1 MLGQRVLTGIVLLAA
16 LVAALV
22 WLPHLGWGALM
33 VGVTAG
39 AAFEWGRLAGLG
51 RRGTL
56 AYMLALALVATALL
70 VSVPGNGGY
79 VASAPLALNATFWLL
94 IALPVL
100 ARPSLV
106 MTRAQVL
113 MCGVIVLI
121 PTFWAFVLLQRSPRG
136 FLVLL
141 GVIWVADTAAYL
153 CGRQWGRH
161 KLAPAVSPG
170 KTWEGVAG
178 AMAAVAVYAWA
189 MQPWVAQDFP
199 SIAGVR
205 WVGLAFVLVGLGI
218 VGDLFESW
226 LKRRAQVKDS
236 GRLLPGHGG
245 ILDRADALTAAMPL
259 AALVVTWVHA

>member
-22 WLPHLGWGALM
+22 WLPRPGWGALM
-33 VGVTAG
+33 VGATAA

-51 RRGTL
+51 RGATL
-56 AYMLALALVATALL
+56 TYMLALALVAVALL
-70 VSVPGNGGY
+70 VGVRGGGY
-79 VASAPLALNATFWLL
+79 AASAPLAVNVTFWLF

-100 ARPSLV
+100 ARPALA
-106 MTRAQVL
+106 MTRAQIL

-121 PTFWAFVLLQRSPRG
+121 PTFWAFVLLQASPRG

-141 GVIWVADTAAYL
+141 GVIWIADTAAYL

-199 SIAGVR
+199 SIAGAR
-205 WVGLAFVLVGLGI
+205 WMGLAFVLVGLGI

-259 AALVVTWVHA
+259 AALVVTWVHG

>member
-1 MLGQRVLTGIVLLAA
+1 M
-16 LVAALV
+16 VAA
-22 WLPHLGWGALM
+22 
-33 VGVTAG
+33 TG
-39 AAFEWGRLAGLG
+39 AAGLEWGRLAGLG

-56 AYMLALALVATALL
+56 VYALALVAGAIALL
-70 VSVPGNGGY
+70 TTVPGDRGY
-79 VASAPLALNATFWLL
+79 VSSAPLVLNATFWLF
-94 IALPVL
+94 IALPVVM
-100 ARPSLV
+100 RPAMS
-106 MTRAQVL
+106 MTRVQAL
-113 MCGVIVLI
+113 ICGVIVLI
-121 PTFWAFVLLQRSPRG
+121 PTFWAFVLLAARPRG

-141 GVIWVADTAAYL
+141 GVVWVADTAAYL

-189 MQPWVAQDFP
+189 MQPWVTQDFP
-199 SIAGVR
+199 SIAGAR
-205 WVGLAFVLVGLGI
+205 WMGLAFVMVGLGI

-245 ILDRADALTAAMPL
+245 VLDRADALTAAIPL
-259 AALVVTWVHA
+259 AALVVMWTHG

>member
-16 LVAALV
+16 LVAALF
-22 WLPHLGWGALM
+22 WLPRPGWGALM
-33 VGVTAG
+33 VGATAA

-56 AYMLALALVATALL
+56 LYTLALAMVAAALL
-70 VSVPGNGGY
+70 VSVPGDGGY
-79 VASAPLALNATFWLL
+79 TASAPLALNATFWLC

-100 ARPSLV
+100 LRPSLA
-106 MTRAQVL
+106 MTRVQVL

-121 PTFWAFVLLQRSPRG
+121 PTFWAFVLLQASPRG

-141 GVIWVADTAAYL
+141 GVVWVADTAAYL

-199 SIAGVR
+199 SIAGAR
-205 WVGLAFVLVGLGI
+205 WMGLAFVLVGLGV

-245 ILDRADALTAAMPL
+245 VLDRADALTAAMPL
-259 AALVVTWVHA
+259 AALVVTWVPG